1 MNWLQ
6 RMMKVNRREPRS
18 TGTDDGGL
26 SIGGNLD
33 GPGHIIDL
41 IKRRKYHVHK
51 KNRFDPYRRKGESP
65 TKTMQQM

>member
-6 RMMKVNRREPRS
+6 KMLKLNRREPRS
-18 TGTDDGGL
+18 VGTDDGGL

-41 IKRRKYHVHK
+41 IKRRKRHVYK
-51 KNRFDPYRRKGESP
+51 KDKFDPYRHQGESS